1 MYGQAQHH
9 VIVNLTENTDGTY
22 DYEEITLPVG
32 VWDRDAIIN
41 AIVRAHYSQ
50 DKAESIVFNHL
61 LTDDMEKEKH
71 EAEYEAMQ
79 EWREK
84 AKKWADEAIAAEKDE
99 ALKGAAQNGGTTAAE
114 GGSAQN

>member
-1 MYGQAQHH
+1 MEYKNVKEKPEATFIVRVYGQAQHH

-22 DYEEITLPVG
+22 DYEEIKLPVG

-61 LTDDMEKEKH
+61 LTDDTEKEKH

-84 AKKWADEAIAAEKDE
+84 AKAWADEILEIGEK
-99 ALKGAAQNGGTTAAE
+99 LG
-114 GGSAQN
+114 